1 MKKKK
6 ATPKSS
12 PKQSQCNGT
21 SAQQQCQKVLIALRE
36 ASSDGL
42 STIQIREDLDC
53 MMPAARIY
61 ELRHEQGF
69 NIKLIWNREKN
80 AQGNEHT
87 CGRYILFPG
96 KWREVSR

>member
-12 PKQSQCNGT
+12 PKQSQCNGN
-21 SAQQQCQKVLIALRE
+21 SLNVQRQRVLKALRE
-36 ASSDGL
+36 AVGEGL
-42 STIQIREDLDC
+42 STIQLREGYDV
-53 MMPAARIY
+53 MMPAARVH
-61 ELRHEQGF
+61 ELRHNYGY
-69 NIKLIWNREKN
+69 NIKLIWDRDRN

-96 KWREVSR
+96 KWRATA